1 LTGTGCVQF
10 QDERPNKPGNSKGMK
25 MTLSTDTLTPT
36 NEIVATVKKLK
47 PNEGVRRWNYN
58 IFGQNRMNEYSGNY
72 MTADSKGNFVWTVA
86 PSTAVYE
93 PSWGDPALCVRGIQS
108 MKLACATFKVSD
120 ASSGTTAPA
129 ATAPATPAPSTPKAT
144 TPAPA
149 TPAPA
154 TPAPGSSG
162 GSGGSGGALPSNCR
176 DYGFTIICTG

>member
-1 LTGTGCVQF
+1 VQF

-120 ASSGTTAPA
+120 SSSGTTAPA
-129 ATAPATPAPSTPKAT
+129 ATAPATPAPT
-144 TPAPA
+144 TPAPSGSGGSGSG
-149 TPAPA
+149 
-154 TPAPGSSG
+154 GSSG
-162 GSGGSGGALPSNCR
+162 SGSGGSGGALPSNCR

>member
-1 LTGTGCVQF
+1 VQF

-58 IFGQNRMNEYSGNY
+58 IFGQNRMNEYSANY
-72 MTADSKGNFVWTVA
+72 MTADSKGDFVWTVA

-108 MKLACATFKVSD
+108 MRLACATFKVSNS
-120 ASSGTTAPA
+120 SSGTTTP
-129 ATAPATPAPSTPKAT
+129 TAPATPAPSTPKAT

-149 TPAPA
+149 TPSPT
-154 TPAPGSSG
+154 TPAPGS
-162 GSGGSGGALPSNCR
+162 SGGSGGALPSNCR
-176 DYGFTIICTG
+176 DYGFTIMCTG